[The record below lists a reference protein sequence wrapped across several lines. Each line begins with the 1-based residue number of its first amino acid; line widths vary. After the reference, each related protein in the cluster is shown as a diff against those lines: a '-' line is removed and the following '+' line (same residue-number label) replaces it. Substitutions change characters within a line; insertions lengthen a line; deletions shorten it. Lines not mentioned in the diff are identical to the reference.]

1 MSVKS
6 LTCIACPVGCQMEVT
21 INGDEFIVTGNT
33 CNRGPEYAKNELTN
47 PTRVLTTTV
56 AIKEGF
62 LNRLPVVTVGEIPKG
77 KLFEAM
83 DVINKTLVQA
93 PVKVKD
99 VIIKDLLGTG
109 IDVVAARS
117 MEKKAK

>member
-6 LTCIACPVGCQMEVT
+6 LTCIACPVGCQLEVT
-21 INGDEFIVTGNT
+21 INGDDITVTGNT
-33 CNRGPEYAKNELTN
+33 CNRGPEYAVNELTN

-56 AIKEGF
+56 AIKNGF
-62 LNRLPVVTVGEIPKG
+62 LNRLPVVTSQEIPKG

-83 DVINKTLVQA
+83 EVINKTIVEA

-109 IDVVAARS
+109 VDVVASRS
-117 MEKKAK
+117 MNKK